1 MRNKETTL
9 YLSRIGQ
16 AARKIAFY
24 EQIYEQITSLNLLFL
39 IPRALCIL

>member
-16 AARKIAFY
+16 AASKIAFY
-24 EQIYEQITSLNLLFL
+24 EQIYKQIYEQITY
-39 IPRALCIL
+39 I